1 MIIANPLYDVVFK
14 YLLEDLEIAK
24 GLLSAILGEQIIYL
38 DVRPQETL
46 AETSRGIT
54 VLRFDFNA
62 VIRSENGDFQK
73 VLIELQKAKQ
83 PLDIMRFRRYLGDN
97 YSKEDVITDENGT
110 SVTRPIPVITIYFLG
125 FALENV
131 PSAIIKINRVYEDVV
146 THEVLD
152 IKNRFVELL
161 THDSYMIQVSRLP
174 RGPRNKLERILR
186 IFSPDFESRQD
197 KRVFNYDGDT
207 SEPLVKKIAERL
219 GRAIASDEVRGIMNV
234 EDELDRVIERETG
247 QLMRKIFEKDS
258 LISEKEEQLTLKDE
272 QLSQLDEKLTLK
284 DEQLSQLDEKLT
296 LKDEQLTLKDEQL
309 TLKDEQLAQLD
320 EKLAIKE
327 RLLAEERE
335 LSRLKL
341 LELQRQIEEMKKRS
355 GD

>member
-1 MIIANPLYDVVFK
+1 
-14 YLLEDLEIAK
+14 
-24 GLLSAILGEQIIYL
+24 
-38 DVRPQETL
+38 
-46 AETSRGIT
+46 
-54 VLRFDFNA
+54 
-62 VIRSENGDFQK
+62 

-83 PLDIMRFRRYLGDN
+83 PLDILRFRRYLGDN

-152 IKNRFVELL
+152 IKNRFVELP

-197 KRVFNYDGDT
+197 KRMFNYDGDT

-272 QLSQLDEKLTLK
+272 QLSQLDEKQTLK
-284 DEQLSQLDEKLT
+284 DN
-296 LKDEQLTLKDEQL
+296 
-309 TLKDEQLAQLD
+309 QLAQLD